1 LSLPEYFVR
10 SRRVVTPGGVRPASF
25 LVRDGRIVAVEGPD
39 EVPSRAEVLDFGD
52 AVVMPGVVDTHV
64 HVNDPGR
71 ADWEGFESATRAAAA
86 GGVTTLFDMP
96 LNSIPATTDVAAFE
110 AKLEAAAGRSHVD
123 VGFWGG
129 VVPGN
134 VREIVP
140 LRLRGVPGFKCF
152 LAPSGVEE
160 FPAVG
165 EAELREALPAIADTG
180 AVLLVHAERAEDLAE
195 VRPGAR
201 DYAAYVASRPPRAE
215 SAAVEL
221 LARLAE
227 EFRAPIHVVHLSSAE
242 ALPALSR
249 AREAGVPLTAETCP
263 HYLFFEAEAIPP
275 GSTEFKCAPPIRG
288 RENRERLWQALGDGV
303 IGMVVSDHSP
313 SPPEGK
319 CRDTGDFSR
328 AWGGISSLELA
339 LPALWSAA
347 RRRGVGLEAIADWMC
362 SAPARLAGLESRK
375 GKLAPGFD
383 ADFVVWR
390 PEASFEVVPE
400 KLQHRH
406 KLTPY
411 AGRALFGV
419 VEETHLRGKKIFDRG
434 NFVGRPRGEA
444 LLVPPG
450 DPGPRKGAHDWT
462 FES

>member
-1 LSLPEYFVR
+1 MDQPLSSREYFVR
-10 SRRVVTPGGVRPASF
+10 SRRVVTPGQVRSASL
-25 LVRDGRIVAVEGPD
+25 LVRNGRIAAVGEAD
-39 EVPSRAEVLDFGD
+39 DVPAGAEVFDFGD

-64 HVNDPGR
+64 HVNEPGR

-96 LNSIPATTDVAAFE
+96 LNSIPPTTDVSALE
-110 AKLEAAAGRSHVD
+110 TKLEAASGRSLVD

-134 VREIVP
+134 AREIVP

-152 LAPSGVEE
+152 LAPSGVAE

-165 EAELREALPAIADTG
+165 EAELREALPALADAD
-180 AVLLVHAERAEDLAE
+180 AVLLAHAERAEDLAE
-195 VRPGAR
+195 VRAGAR
-201 DYAAYVASRPPRAE
+201 EYAAYLASRPPRAE

-221 LARLAE
+221 LARLAQ
-227 EFRAPIHVVHLSSAE
+227 EFRVPIHVVHLSSSE
-242 ALPALSR
+242 ALEPLAR
-249 AREAGVPLTAETCP
+249 AREAGLELTAETCP

-275 GSTEFKCAPPIRG
+275 GATEFKCAPPIRG
-288 RENRERLWQALGDGV
+288 RENRERLWQALGEGLID
-303 IGMVVSDHSP
+303 MVVSDHSP

-319 CRDTGDFSR
+319 CRDTGDFSK

-347 RRRGVGLEAIADWMC
+347 RRRGVGLETIADWMC
-362 SAPARLAGLESRK
+362 SGPARLAGLGSRK
-375 GKLAPGFD
+375 GTLAPGFD

-390 PEASFEVVPE
+390 PETSFEVRPE
-400 KLQHRH
+400 ALHQRH

-411 AGRALFGV
+411 AGRILSGV

-434 NFVGRPRGEA
+434 NFPGRPGGET
-444 LLVPPG
+444 LRVPPG
-450 DPGPRKGAHDWT
+450 ATGFGKGARA
-462 FES
+462 